1 MIEFVHDPLK
11 GTEVGY
17 IVATLINLSNLSIV
31 KIKDFPKKTDKLE
44 IWEEMVIESLGSMSG
59 NIKVVIA
66 DAGFSA

>member
-1 MIEFVHDPLK
+1 MK

>member
-1 MIEFVHDPLK
+1 LK